1 MYEAGNIWARYLPAR
16 KRQLPNRAKDEEV
29 PDRPA
34 EVAFAIAEH
43 GLQAGGERVSLIV
56 FLARRSRFRDR
67 RHVAVDRG
75 VVASNGQPPS

>member
-1 MYEAGNIWARYLPAR
+1 MGPVPPCKEEAMLQPG
-16 KRQLPNRAKDEEV
+16 KDEEV

-34 EVAFAIAEH
+34 EVASAIAEQ